1 MGRTLSHLDNQ
12 SWQEKLARLQAAA
25 GGDRER
31 WHRRRARESSEHS
44 RAPDSLIRMGEFF
57 LAVSADEGR
66 LLYLLARAAS
76 ARYIVEFGA
85 SYGVSTLFL
94 GAAAL
99 DNGGRLVTTEVHPEK
114 CRAIRRTLRQAELE
128 PCVTL
133 LEGDA
138 RATLP
143 AQEPGFEM
151 LFLDGWKSQYLP
163 LLKKVEQ
170 LLAPDALIVAD
181 NANHEAAADYAD
193 HMTTNRRWFSHFV
206 GKMLVSVNRQRAD

>member
-1 MGRTLSHLDNQ
+1 MGQTLSHLDNRSCQ
-12 SWQEKLARLQAAA
+12 QELARLQAAA

-31 WHRRRARESSEHS
+31 WQRRRVRESREHS
-44 RAPDSLIRMGEFF
+44 SAPAPLIRMGEFF

-143 AQEPGFEM
+143 AQEPGFDM

-163 LLKKVEQ
+163 LLKKVEH
-170 LLAPDALIVAD
+170 LLAPGALIVAD
-181 NANHEAAADYAD
+181 NANHEAAADYTK
-193 HMTTNRRWFSHFV
+193 HMNTNGRWFSHFV
-206 GKMLVSVNRQRAD
+206 GKMLVSVNRQRAE